1 MVKSGPERCPWKKVP
16 WWSRSLS
23 ESESWL
29 IREAV
34 RERRVLLIVAYGL
47 MEVEEVSDLVDLSQ
61 VPDLDSEVE
70 VEPAAVLALVEED
83 CWLVPVPKGQAW
95 HTGPFSIR
103 ASPTVIQLR

>member
-1 MVKSGPERCPWKKVP
+1 MVKSGPERCSWKKVP
-16 WWSRSLS
+16 WWSGSLS
-23 ESESWL
+23 ESESSL
-29 IREAV
+29 IRVAV

-47 MEVEEVSDLVDLSQ
+47 MEVEEVSDLVDFSQ
-61 VPDLDSEVE
+61 VPELDSEVE
-70 VEPAAVLALVEED
+70 VEPAAVLALVEQD

>member
-1 MVKSGPERCPWKKVP
+1 MVTPGPELRSWKKVP

-23 ESESWL
+23 EAESCL

-61 VPDLDSEVE
+61 VPDSDSEVE
-70 VEPAAVLALVEED
+70 V
-83 CWLVPVPKGQAW
+83 
-95 HTGPFSIR
+95 
-103 ASPTVIQLR
+103 